1 MSLRSGLRCLFL
13 YLCAVVAAFAA
24 DFRPGMVLVK
34 YHPDATEADIAELQS
49 RKGLRLTK
57 HIKLFGIYAYAYDAA
72 TTGPVEFSR
81 ELAKEPIVETAE
93 PDHVR
98 ELKALDPEYPKQ
110 WSLRNTGQVVNGKSG
125 PAGFDIR
132 WPEANLLYKPK
143 STLVV
148 GVIDSGVTLL
158 HPDLVGSVHVKTSES
173 INGFNGIDEDG
184 NGLID
189 DFWGYDWYD
198 LDPLPT
204 DQHGH
209 GTLVS
214 SIIAGTIGNGQGI
227 AGITNSVKI
236 RGYRVFD
243 QFARG
248 GKPKFRSGGYAVSDV
263 LASVATAVDDG
274 CKVINL
280 SLGGSAYSALEAGA
294 FEEISTM
301 QVLCVIASGNDGK
314 NNDLNPTYPASYP
327 AASIIA
333 VAAQDRTGG
342 LANFSNYGVQT
353 TDLAAPGTDIRGADV
368 TRRVIYASNFS
379 TGLNGWSPFRYTAN
393 DYSYASWT
401 TSGGYLV
408 DRTYGSYYSPWTD
421 TYARSPLIDARNY
434 SGVRV
439 EYEGAF
445 DIANDTLSVDLSLDG
460 LNWDTYKQY
469 AWAGSGVDQFDAS
482 DMDLSRFYLRFRL
495 RSDGFSQGIGAGI
508 SSVTISAINDLDTAN
523 PSYQFSN
530 GTSFSAPIVSGV
542 VCMVWTQQPSL
553 AAAQVKEIILKSV
566 RKVPAL
572 DGKVLTGG
580 MVDAEAALKL
590 AAVYAGDVPP
600 MVTVPPRGGFFLQGD
615 SVTLTVGSTSG
626 LSVTYQWRKNGVN
639 ISGERGS
646 TFSIGSLAIADAGMY
661 DVVVTSQAGSV
672 TSASAQ
678 LTVSARLPS
687 IVTQPVLPAS
697 VMIAGE
703 SYQMSCSAA
712 GTPPLTYQWMKN
724 GVAIAGATSPIFS
737 IGQLATVDAGAYS
750 VKVGNAAGSVISSAV
765 NVAVTQRPAFTTNL
779 PTAPVNLTAGGA
791 HVLFVAA
798 TGTPLP
804 AYQWRRNGVNIPGA
818 VGAAYLVLAG
828 TVEASNTYDVVI
840 TNTAGSVTSAAA
852 TVRTNVPV
860 TVASAPAARSVVAGQ
875 AASFSVAAA
884 GTGPFTY
891 QWLRNG
897 LAIAG
902 ATASTYDIA
911 AVSGADAGIYS
922 ARVTGPIGSV
932 ISTGGTLSVLGFTT
946 NLPTAP
952 VNLTAGG
959 AHVLFVA
966 ATGTPL
972 PAYQWRRNGVNIPG
986 AVGAAYL
993 VLAGTVEASNTYDV
1007 VITNTAG
1014 SVTSAAATVRTNV
1027 PVTVA
1032 SAPAARS
1039 VVAGQPASF
1048 SVTAAGTGPFTY
1060 QWMKNGLNIVGATN
1074 STYSLAAASTA
1085 DAGSY
1090 SVKVTNPVGSVTSSG
1105 ALLSV
1110 IAPFT
1115 ISAQPLG
1122 GLSSV
1127 NVSAGGSTTLS
1138 VVAAGIGPF
1147 SYQWRKDGM
1156 SISGA
1161 ISSAY
1166 TVPAGS
1172 VEGSASYDV
1181 VITGPVSSLASN
1193 SVRITTCVPVVITQ
1207 QPSAVVRAVGQ
1218 PASFSVAAT
1227 GTAPLSYQWLKNG
1240 LNIAGATGSSYSIP
1254 STVTADAA
1262 SYSVKVTGPVGAATS
1277 SSVALTLNIAPAVS
1291 TQPLNA
1297 YKALGQSASFSVV
1310 ASGTGPFTY
1319 QWSKD
1324 GNAIAGANAAT
1335 YSIAVVG
1342 NTDVGRY
1349 SVSVAN
1355 AVGAVLSQEA
1365 ELVIVTA
1372 PSILIQPTAVNAT
1385 TASTTRSYRAIYFG
1399 FNHGPEGWS
1408 AVPWSGKDGDWPTS
1422 GWYWNDQ
1429 IDEGLTES
1437 NLEGAAG
1444 GGETVSPLIS
1454 LVGLASPE
1462 LRFRVGTAGAFSIHV
1477 STDKTN
1483 WTPLFNIPAGA
1494 VTTNDPISVSLAP
1507 FAGSSRYL
1515 RFTSTSGTWL
1525 DEVEIWGT
1533 GLAKEIVELSVA
1545 TQGEGLTYQWYK
1557 DGVAVT
1563 GATSRGYVIADATVS
1578 TTAGSYTVKVSNAA
1592 GSVTSAAAKV
1602 GLAPAIAA
1610 QPIALNKASGQS
1622 ASFSVTAT
1630 GTGPLTYQWSKDG
1643 VQIAGAT
1650 AASYSISAVSAQ
1662 HIGNYSVTIS
1672 NALGQATS
1680 QSVGLSVT
1688 LPPAITTQPASYT
1701 VPIEELGI
1709 YADTSFDF
1717 ESGMQGWVASAGP
1730 NNQASATWVHT
1741 VSSGAG
1747 GTVRGLYC
1755 NNNSS
1760 SSAVRYI
1767 TSPLISLAGITAPYV
1782 SYVSGYT
1789 SYTMTLQGN
1798 LQVEASA
1805 DGVNWEF
1812 LYPPSPPS
1820 YGSPFTAGGPGATLS
1835 SLSKYAGGNVY
1846 LRFKASGPNTGF
1858 WLDDVVVSGY
1868 KYPSGKTVSFSVT
1881 ATGDGNAYQWF
1892 KNGVAVAGATAASF
1906 KVDDCRAAASLGS
1919 YTVKVTNVAGS
1930 VTSSAAVLAVPVP
1943 VITSQPQSYSG
1954 SWPSSSREVILRN
1967 GFDLGSEGWGP
1978 VGAGYPGWLWN
1989 DQRFEDGGQP
1999 SASSLEGNGY
2009 IRSPLISLAG
2019 VSGSSVTFD
2028 VSTYQ
2033 AACTLDASIDGVTWT
2048 TLLSTTGSAMGKK
2061 TETVSLAAYDGRNIY
2076 LRFYTPA
2083 TGGALVDNVEVSGY
2097 SRAHTMTAA
2106 VSGFGC
2112 AYQWYKNGVAI
2123 SGATAASYR
2132 ISDVALAA
2140 SAGSYTVRAT
2150 NAAGSV
2156 TSNAAAV
2163 PTFAAPVIV
2172 SQPSSLSVL
2181 GSTYVPYTVKNYT
2194 FTYGAE
2200 GWTYGS
2206 NFGNQAAYHW
2216 DWDSITGGITDRLYG
2231 SYYASYTDTYTQSPW
2246 ISLLGVSSP
2255 VLYFTASHDL
2265 YPDSLD
2271 ALDVQASSDG
2281 VYWTTLRSIY
2291 GNGSGVYSVSLAGY
2305 QWTGCYIRYRLR
2317 SSPLYNAYGITIFD
2331 TVVSGTVVS
2340 LGQSA
2345 SFSVG
2350 LSASAGCTFQWYKN
2364 NIAIS
2369 GANSSSYY
2377 ISNTY
2382 ASDAGVYKV
2391 VVTNPVGSVTS
2402 ASATLTVR

>member
-1 MSLRSGLRCLFL
+1 MNNSFKKLLLGALICLLHIVAMAADVFQPGVVL
-13 YLCAVVAAFAA
+13 VTYKKEATPEQVAAIEAKYSLTLKRRLAA
-24 DFRPGMVLVK
+24 FRISFYDCTANALPPDQLSKVL
-34 YHPDATEADIAELQS
+34 A
-49 RKGLRLTK
+49 
-57 HIKLFGIYAYAYDAA
+57 
-72 TTGPVEFSR
+72 
-81 ELAKEPIVETAE
+81 AE
-93 PDHVR
+93 PSVSGASPDFGA
-98 ELKALDPEYPKQ
+98 KAQAVDTRFGEQ
-110 WSLRNTGQVVNGKSG
+110 WYLQNTGQTVG
-125 PAGFDIR
+125 D
-132 WPEANLLYKPK
+132 
-143 STLVV
+143 VV
-148 GVIDSGVTLL
+148 GTAGIDINYVKAKSIYAPKQSILVGVVDSGITPL
-158 HPDLVGSVHVKTSES
+158 HPDLAGAIFAKSSET
-173 INGFNGIDEDG
+173 FNGLDDDG
-184 NGLID
+184 NGLVD
-189 DFWGYDWYD
+189 DVFGYNWF
-198 LDPLPT
+198 DPINSKWPVDT
-204 DQHGH
+204 FGH
-209 GTLVS
+209 GTMVAGL
-214 SIIAGTIGNGQGI
+214 IAATADNGQGI
-227 AGITNSVKI
+227 HGIAPTAKI
-236 RGYRVFD
+236 TAHRVFSSLGKMGSPKYANISD
-243 QFARG
+243 IIFAI
-248 GKPKFRSGGYAVSDV
+248 
-263 LASVATAVDDG
+263 ASSVDDG
-274 CKVINL
+274 AKIVNL
-280 SLGGSAYSALEAGA
+280 SLGGGSYSSVEQQFYADLA
-294 FEEISTM
+294 SRN
-301 QVLCVIASGNDGK
+301 VLVIAAAGNGGSDGVGD
-314 NNDLNPTYPASYP
+314 NNDVTPTYPSNYGSSA
-327 AASIIA
+327 IIA
-333 VAAQDRTGG
+333 VAAIDQKGV
-342 LANFSNYGVQT
+342 LAEFSNYGPTSV
-353 TDLAAPGTDIRGADV
+353 DIAAPGTNILSTDV
-368 TRRVIYASNFS
+368 TRKTIHAPVFS
-379 TGLNGWSPFRYTAN
+379 TLTGGWAPYRLAGTDFSYSQWGFYNGWVRDRIDGSTSYRASTDTFLLSPRINLSDSYGTMVSFTGVSNLADDYAWLESSSDGFNWETA
-393 DYSYASWT
+393 YVFPK
-401 TSGGYLV
+401 SGGSSSLK
-408 DRTYGSYYSPWTD
+408 
-421 TYARSPLIDARNY
+421 A
-434 SGVRV
+434 
-439 EYEGAF
+439 
-445 DIANDTLSVDLSLDG
+445 DLADYDFSSL
-460 LNWDTYKQY
+460 
-469 AWAGSGVDQFDAS
+469 
-482 DMDLSRFYLRFRL
+482 YLRFRIKTNSYNQSNGVL
-495 RSDGFSQGIGAGI
+495 IKDLKVT
-508 SSVTISAINDLDTAN
+508 SVDVLDEQN
-523 PSYQFSN
+523 PSYTITQ

-542 VCMVWTQQPSL
+542 AAMVWMHRPELTAAEVKAVILDSARKLPSL
-553 AAAQVKEIILKSV
+553 T
-566 RKVPAL
+566 
-572 DGKVLTGG
+572 GKVVTGG

-590 AAVYAGDVPP
+590 ADLRTGNVLPTLPGQPSSGSYLDGAS
-600 MVTVPPRGGFFLQGD
+600 LNL
-615 SVTLTVGSTSG
+615 SVISTPG
-626 LSVTYQWRKNGVN
+626 LPVTYQWRKNGVN
-639 ISGERGS
+639 ISGATLS
-646 TFSIGSLAIADAGMY
+646 SYSIAVLRISDAGNF
-661 DVVVTSQAGSV
+661 DVVVTSLAGSV
-672 TSASAQ
+672 TSSVAQ
-678 LTVSARLPS
+678 VTVSARPPAITSHPALPS
-687 IVTQPVLPAS
+687 SAMVAGDSYEVS
-697 VMIAGE
+697 V
-703 SYQMSCSAA
+703 STS
-712 GTPPLTYQWMKN
+712 GTAPFYYQWMKN
-724 GVAIAGATSPIFS
+724 GLAIAGATSDRLSFS
-737 IGQLATVDAGAYS
+737 PLSSAQAGAYS
-750 VKVGNAAGSVISSAV
+750 VKVGNAAGFVVSNSI
-765 NVAVTQRPAFTTNL
+765 NVAVLTRPSFTTDL
-779 PTAPVNLTAGGA
+779 PTAPISLTAGGSRMIY
-791 HVLFVAA
+791 VLA
-798 TGTPLP
+798 TGVP
-804 AYQWRRNGVNIPGA
+804 APTYQWRKNGVNIPGA
-818 VGAAYLVLAG
+818 TLYYYVALAG
-828 TVEASNTYDVVI
+828 ATEGANTYDVVI
-840 TNTAGSVTSAAA
+840 TNSAGSATSAAA
-852 TVRTNVPV
+852 TVTTNVPV
-860 TVASAPAARSVVAGQ
+860 TVASAPAARNVVAG
-875 AASFSVAAA
+875 A
-884 GTGPFTY
+884 
-891 QWLRNG
+891 
-897 LAIAG
+897 
-902 ATASTYDIA
+902 
-911 AVSGADAGIYS
+911 
-922 ARVTGPIGSV
+922 
-932 ISTGGTLSVLGFTT
+932 
-946 NLPTAP
+946 
-952 VNLTAGG
+952 
-959 AHVLFVA
+959 
-966 ATGTPL
+966 
-972 PAYQWRRNGVNIPG
+972 
-986 AVGAAYL
+986 
-993 VLAGTVEASNTYDV
+993 EAN
-1007 VITNTAG
+1007 
-1014 SVTSAAATVRTNV
+1014 
-1027 PVTVA
+1027 
-1032 SAPAARS
+1032 
-1039 VVAGQPASF
+1039 F

-1060 QWMKNGLNIVGATN
+1060 QWLKNGLAIAGATN

-1147 SYQWRKDGM
+1147 SYQWRKNGM

-1372 PSILIQPTAVNAT
+1372 PSILIQPMAVNAT

-1462 LRFRVGTAGAFSIHV
+1462 LRFRVGTAGAFAIHV
-1477 STDKTN
+1477 STDKIN

-1494 VTTNDPISVSLAP
+1494 VTSNDPLSVSLAA

-1622 ASFSVTAT
+1622 ASFSVAAT

-1741 VSSGAG
+1741 VSSGGG

-1820 YGSPFTAGGPGATLS
+1820 YGSPFTAGGPGSTLS

-2033 AACTLDASIDGVTWT
+2033 AVCTLDASIDGVTWT
-2048 TLLSTTGSAMGKK
+2048 ALYSTVGSAVSEKSK
-2061 TETVSLAAYDGRNIY
+2061 TVSLAAYDGRNVY
-2076 LRFYTPA
+2076 LRFYAPA
-2083 TGGALVDNVEVSGY
+2083 TGAALLDNVEVSGF

-2140 SAGSYTVRAT
+2140 SAGSYTVRVT

-2271 ALDVQASSDG
+2271 ALDVQTSSDG

>member
-1 MSLRSGLRCLFL
+1 M
-13 YLCAVVAAFAA
+13 
-24 DFRPGMVLVK
+24 
-34 YHPDATEADIAELQS
+34 
-49 RKGLRLTK
+49 
-57 HIKLFGIYAYAYDAA
+57 
-72 TTGPVEFSR
+72 GPV
-81 ELAKEPIVETAE
+81 
-93 PDHVR
+93 
-98 ELKALDPEYPKQ
+98 
-110 WSLRNTGQVVNGKSG
+110 
-125 PAGFDIR
+125 
-132 WPEANLLYKPK
+132 
-143 STLVV
+143 
-148 GVIDSGVTLL
+148 
-158 HPDLVGSVHVKTSES
+158 TS
-173 INGFNGIDEDG
+173 
-184 NGLID
+184 
-189 DFWGYDWYD
+189 
-198 LDPLPT
+198 
-204 DQHGH
+204 
-209 GTLVS
+209 
-214 SIIAGTIGNGQGI
+214 
-227 AGITNSVKI
+227 
-236 RGYRVFD
+236 
-243 QFARG
+243 
-248 GKPKFRSGGYAVSDV
+248 
-263 LASVATAVDDG
+263 
-274 CKVINL
+274 
-280 SLGGSAYSALEAGA
+280 
-294 FEEISTM
+294 
-301 QVLCVIASGNDGK
+301 
-314 NNDLNPTYPASYP
+314 
-327 AASIIA
+327 
-333 VAAQDRTGG
+333 
-342 LANFSNYGVQT
+342 
-353 TDLAAPGTDIRGADV
+353 
-368 TRRVIYASNFS
+368 
-379 TGLNGWSPFRYTAN
+379 
-393 DYSYASWT
+393 
-401 TSGGYLV
+401 
-408 DRTYGSYYSPWTD
+408 
-421 TYARSPLIDARNY
+421 
-434 SGVRV
+434 
-439 EYEGAF
+439 
-445 DIANDTLSVDLSLDG
+445 
-460 LNWDTYKQY
+460 
-469 AWAGSGVDQFDAS
+469 
-482 DMDLSRFYLRFRL
+482 
-495 RSDGFSQGIGAGI
+495 
-508 SSVTISAINDLDTAN
+508 
-523 PSYQFSN
+523 
-530 GTSFSAPIVSGV
+530 
-542 VCMVWTQQPSL
+542 
-553 AAAQVKEIILKSV
+553 
-566 RKVPAL
+566 
-572 DGKVLTGG
+572 
-580 MVDAEAALKL
+580 
-590 AAVYAGDVPP
+590 
-600 MVTVPPRGGFFLQGD
+600 
-615 SVTLTVGSTSG
+615 
-626 LSVTYQWRKNGVN
+626 
-639 ISGERGS
+639 
-646 TFSIGSLAIADAGMY
+646 
-661 DVVVTSQAGSV
+661 
-672 TSASAQ
+672 
-678 LTVSARLPS
+678 
-687 IVTQPVLPAS
+687 
-697 VMIAGE
+697 
-703 SYQMSCSAA
+703 
-712 GTPPLTYQWMKN
+712 
-724 GVAIAGATSPIFS
+724 
-737 IGQLATVDAGAYS
+737 
-750 VKVGNAAGSVISSAV
+750 
-765 NVAVTQRPAFTTNL
+765 
-779 PTAPVNLTAGGA
+779 
-791 HVLFVAA
+791 
-798 TGTPLP
+798 
-804 AYQWRRNGVNIPGA
+804 
-818 VGAAYLVLAG
+818 VGA
-828 TVEASNTYDVVI
+828 
-840 TNTAGSVTSAAA
+840 
-852 TVRTNVPV
+852 
-860 TVASAPAARSVVAGQ
+860 
-875 AASFSVAAA
+875 
-884 GTGPFTY
+884 
-891 QWLRNG
+891 
-897 LAIAG
+897 
-902 ATASTYDIA
+902 
-911 AVSGADAGIYS
+911 
-922 ARVTGPIGSV
+922 
-932 ISTGGTLSVLGFTT
+932 TLSVLGFTT

-952 VNLTAGG
+952 ISLVAGSSRMIY
-959 AHVLFVA
+959 VL
-966 ATGTPL
+966 ATGV
-972 PAYQWRRNGVNIPG
+972 PAPTYQWRKNGVNIPG
-986 AVGAAYL
+986 ATLYYYVA
-993 VLAGTVEASNTYDV
+993 LAGATEGANTYDV
-1007 VITNTAG
+1007 VITNSAG
-1014 SVTSAAATVRTNV
+1014 SATSAAATVTTNV
-1027 PVTVA
+1027 PVTVT
-1032 SAPAARS
+1032 SAPAARN
-1039 VVAGQPASF
+1039 VVAGAEANF

-1147 SYQWRKDGM
+1147 SYQWRKNGM

-1355 AVGAVLSQEA
+1355 AVGAVLSQQA
-1365 ELVIVTA
+1365 ELAIVTA
-1372 PSILIQPTAVNAT
+1372 PSILIQPTAINAI
-1385 TASTTRSYRAIYFG
+1385 TAPGTRPYRAIYFG
-1399 FNHGPEGWS
+1399 FNHGPEGWL